1 MKPAAF
7 EYHAPESVDDAASLL
22 SSHGDDSK
30 VLAGGQSLVPMMS
43 FRLARPTNI
52 VDINGITDLNY
63 IRSNGGGLRIG
74 ATARQSAVE
83 ESSDVADA
91 APLLVEASGHV
102 GHRAIRNRGTLAG
115 SLAHNDPASEY
126 PAVLMA
132 LGASVTAVSSAGSR
146 VLSVEDLVS
155 GYFLSTTLGPDELIT
170 EVLVPAQSG
179 GHGFAEF
186 ARRHGDFAV
195 AGAAAVVTMNGNGVS
210 SASITAFG
218 GTQPARLDEAEA
230 ALAGSDGG
238 SAAVAEA
245 AARAAAQFPST
256 DDIHGSADYRRNLI
270 DVLTRRALQQ
280 AIAHA
285 QEVE

>member
-7 EYHAPESVDDAASLL
+7 DYHAPESVDDATGLL
-22 SSHGDDSK
+22 NSHEDAK

-43 FRLARPTNI
+43 FRLARPARI
-52 VDINGITDLNY
+52 VDINGISDLDY
-63 IRSNGGGLRIG
+63 LRCDGGVLHIG
-74 ATARQSAVE
+74 ATARQTAVE
-83 ESSDVADA
+83 DSGEVANCV
-91 APLLVEASGHV
+91 PLLAAATGYV

-132 LGASVTAVSSAGSR
+132 LGASVTAVSAAGSR

-155 GYFLSTTLGPDELIT
+155 GHFLSTALEPNELIT
-170 EVLVPAQSG
+170 EIAIPAQSG

-195 AGAAAVVTMNGNGVS
+195 AGAAAVVTMNGSGVE

-218 GTQPARLDEAEA
+218 GTNPSRLDEAEA
-230 ALAGSDGG
+230 TLQGSDGG
-238 SAAVAEA
+238 ETAVAEA
-245 AARAAAQFPST
+245 AAQAASQFPTT
-256 DDIHGSADYRRNLI
+256 DDIHGSADYRRALI
-270 DVLTRRALQQ
+270 EVLTRQALQQ
-280 AIAHA
+280 AIAQA
-285 QEVE
+285 QEVQ

>member
-7 EYHAPESVDDAASLL
+7 EYHAPESVDDAVGLL
-22 SSHGDDSK
+22 SSHEDAK

-43 FRLARPTNI
+43 FRLARPACI
-52 VDINGITDLNY
+52 VDINGISDLDY
-63 IRSNGGGLRIG
+63 IRPDGGAIGIG
-74 ATARQSAVE
+74 ATARQTALE
-83 ESSDVADA
+83 ESSKVSAH
-91 APLLVEASGHV
+91 APLLVEATGHV

-132 LGASVTAVSSAGSR
+132 LGASVTAVSSGGSR
-146 VLSVEDLVS
+146 MLSVEDLVS
-155 GYFLSTTLGPDELIT
+155 GHFLSTALGPDEMIT
-170 EVLVPAQSG
+170 DVSVPAQSG

-195 AGAAAVVTMNGNGVS
+195 AGVAAVVSMNGGGVA

-218 GTQPARLDEAEA
+218 GTSPARLDEAEA

-238 SAAVAEA
+238 SEAVAEA
-245 AARAAAQFPST
+245 AARAASQFPSA
-256 DDIHGSADYRRNLI
+256 DDIHGTADYRRALI
-270 DVLTRRALQQ
+270 DVLTRQALQQ
-280 AIAHA
+280 AIAGS
-285 QEVE
+285 QEV

>member
-7 EYHAPESVDDAASLL
+7 EYHAPESVDDAVGLL
-22 SSHGDDSK
+22 SSHEDAK

-43 FRLARPTNI
+43 FRLARPACI
-52 VDINGITDLNY
+52 VDINGISDLDY
-63 IRSNGGGLRIG
+63 IRSNAGDLQIG
-74 ATARQSAVE
+74 AIARQTALE
-83 ESSDVADA
+83 DSSEVAA
-91 APLLVEASGHV
+91 HAPLLVTATGYV

-132 LGASVTAVSSAGSR
+132 LGASVTAVSSGGSR

-155 GYFLSTTLGPDELIT
+155 GHFLSTALGPDELIT
-170 EVLVPAQSG
+170 EIAVPAHSG

-186 ARRHGDFAV
+186 ARRNGDFAV
-195 AGAAAVVTMNGNGVS
+195 AGAAAMVTMNGNAVA

-218 GTQPARLDEAEA
+218 GTHPARLDEAEA
-230 ALAGSDGG
+230 ALVGSDGG

-245 AARAAAQFPST
+245 AARAASQFPST

-280 AIAHA
+280 AVAHT

>member
-7 EYHAPESVDDAASLL
+7 EYHAPESVDDAAGLL
-22 SSHGDDSK
+22 SGREDAK

-43 FRLARPTNI
+43 FRLARPSCI
-52 VDINGITDLNY
+52 VDINGISDLDY
-63 IRSNGGGLRIG
+63 IRCEGGGLQIG
-74 ATARQSAVE
+74 ATARQTALE
-83 ESSDVADA
+83 ESSDVGAH
-91 APLLVEASGHV
+91 APLLAAATGHV

-132 LGASVTAVSSAGSR
+132 LGASVTAVSSGGSR

-155 GYFLSTTLGPDELIT
+155 GHFLSTALGPDELIT
-170 EVLVPAQSG
+170 EVSVPAQSG

-195 AGAAAVVTMNGNGVS
+195 AGAAAVVTMNGAGVA

-218 GTQPARLDEAEA
+218 GTTPARLDEAEA
-230 ALAGSDGG
+230 ALIGSDGG

-245 AARAAAQFPST
+245 AARAASQFPST
-256 DDIHGSADYRRNLI
+256 DDIHGSADYRRALV
-270 DVLTRRALQQ
+270 DMLTRRALQQ

-285 QEVE
+285 QEV

>member
-7 EYHAPESVDDAASLL
+7 EYHAPESVDDAAGLL
-22 SSHGDDSK
+22 SSHEDAK

-43 FRLARPTNI
+43 FRLARPAFI
-52 VDINGITDLNY
+52 VDINGISDLDY
-63 IRSNGGGLRIG
+63 LRCDGGVLRIG
-74 ATARQSAVE
+74 ATARQTALEDSGE
-83 ESSDVADA
+83 VATCV
-91 APLLVEASGHV
+91 PLLAAATGHV

-132 LGASVTAVSSAGSR
+132 LGASVTAVSSDGSR

-155 GYFLSTTLGPDELIT
+155 GHFLSTALEPHELIT
-170 EVLVPAQSG
+170 EIAIPRQSG

-195 AGAAAVVTMNGNGVS
+195 AGAAAVVSMNGNGVA

-218 GTQPARLDEAEA
+218 GTSPTRLDEAEA
-230 ALAGSDGG
+230 ALVGSDGG
-238 SAAVAEA
+238 EVAVAEA
-245 AARAAAQFPST
+245 AAAAASQFPST
-256 DDIHGSADYRRNLI
+256 DDIHGSADYRRALI
-270 DVLTRRALQQ
+270 DVLTRQALQQ
-280 AIAHA
+280 AIART
-285 QEVE
+285 QEV

>member
-7 EYHAPESVDDAASLL
+7 EYHAPESVDDAAGLL
-22 SSHGDDSK
+22 SSHEDAK

-43 FRLARPTNI
+43 FRLARPARI
-52 VDINGITDLNY
+52 VDINGISDLDY
-63 IRSNGGGLRIG
+63 IRCDGGALQIG
-74 ATARQSAVE
+74 ATARQTAVE
-83 ESSDVADA
+83 ESSDVGAC
-91 APLLVEASGHV
+91 APLLVAATGHV

-132 LGASVTAVSSAGSR
+132 LGASVTAVSAGGSR

-155 GYFLSTTLGPDELIT
+155 GHFLSTALGSDELIT
-170 EVLVPAQSG
+170 EVSVPAQSG

-195 AGAAAVVTMNGNGVS
+195 AGAAAVVSMNGSGVA

-218 GTQPARLDEAEA
+218 GTTPARLDEAEA
-230 ALAGSDGG
+230 ALVGTDGG
-238 SAAVAEA
+238 SGAVAEA
-245 AARAAAQFPST
+245 AAAAASQFPST
-256 DDIHGSADYRRNLI
+256 DDIHGSADYRRALI

-280 AIAHA
+280 AIAHS
-285 QEVE
+285 QEV

>member
-7 EYHAPESVDDAASLL
+7 EYHAPESVDDAVGLL
-22 SSHGDDSK
+22 SSHEDAK

-43 FRLARPTNI
+43 FRLARPARI
-52 VDINGITDLNY
+52 VDINGISDLDY
-63 IRSNGGGLRIG
+63 IRPDGGAIGIG
-74 ATARQSAVE
+74 ATARQTALE
-83 ESSDVADA
+83 ESSDVSAH
-91 APLLVEASGHV
+91 APLLVEATGHV

-132 LGASVTAVSSAGSR
+132 LGASVTAVSSGGSR

-155 GYFLSTTLGPDELIT
+155 GHFLSTALGPDELIT
-170 EVLVPAQSG
+170 EVTVPAQSG

-195 AGAAAVVTMNGNGVS
+195 AGVAAVVSMNGSGVA

-218 GTQPARLDEAEA
+218 GTSPARLDEAES

-238 SAAVAEA
+238 SGAVAEA
-245 AARAAAQFPST
+245 AARAASQFPSA
-256 DDIHGSADYRRNLI
+256 DDIHGSSDYRRALI
-270 DVLTRRALQQ
+270 DVLTRQALQQ
-280 AIAHA
+280 AIAGS
-285 QEVE
+285 QEV

>member
-7 EYHAPESVDDAASLL
+7 EYHAPESVDDAAGLL
-22 SSHGDDSK
+22 NSHADAK

-43 FRLARPTNI
+43 FRLARPSCI
-52 VDINGITDLNY
+52 VDINGISDLDY
-63 IRSNGGGLRIG
+63 IRCNGGDLQIG
-74 ATARQSAVE
+74 ATVRQTALE
-83 ESSDVADA
+83 ESSEVAA
-91 APLLVEASGHV
+91 QAPLLVAATGHV

-132 LGASVTAVSSAGSR
+132 LGASVTAVSAAGSR
-146 VLSVEDLVS
+146 VLSVEELV
-155 GYFLSTTLGPDELIT
+155 GNHFLSTSLGGDELIT
-170 EVLVPAQSG
+170 EISVPAQAG

-186 ARRHGDFAV
+186 ARRHGDFAI
-195 AGAAAVVTMNGNGVS
+195 AGAAAVVTLNGGTVE
-210 SASITAFG
+210 SASIAAFG
-218 GTQPARLDEAEA
+218 GTHPSRLDEAEA
-230 ALAGSDGG
+230 ALAGTDGG

-256 DDIHGSADYRRNLI
+256 DDIHGDADYRRNLI

>member
-7 EYHAPESVDDAASLL
+7 EYHAPESVDDAVGLL
-22 SSHGDDSK
+22 SSHEDAK

-43 FRLARPTNI
+43 FRLARPAAI
-52 VDINGITDLNY
+52 VDINGISDLDY
-63 IRSNGGGLRIG
+63 IRSDGGALQIG
-74 ATARQSAVE
+74 ATARQTAVE
-83 ESSDVADA
+83 ESSDVGAH
-91 APLLVEASGHV
+91 APLLVAATGYV

-146 VLSVEDLVS
+146 VVSVEDLVT
-155 GYFLSTTLGPDELIT
+155 GHFLSTALGADELIA
-170 EVLVPAQSG
+170 EVSVPAQSG

-195 AGAAAVVTMNGNGVS
+195 AGAAAVVTMNGSGVA

-218 GTQPARLDEAEA
+218 GTTPARLDEAEA
-230 ALAGSDGG
+230 ALVGTGG
-238 SAAVAEA
+238 GASAVAEA
-245 AARAAAQFPST
+245 AAAAASQFPST
-256 DDIHGSADYRRNLI
+256 DDIHGSSDYRRALI
-270 DVLTRRALQQ
+270 DVLTRQALQQ
-280 AIAHA
+280 AIANS
-285 QEVE
+285 QEV

>member
-7 EYHAPESVDDAASLL
+7 EYHAPESVDDAAGLL
-22 SSHGDDSK
+22 SSREDAK

-43 FRLARPTNI
+43 FRLARPACI
-52 VDINGITDLNY
+52 VDINGISDLDY

-74 ATARQSAVE
+74 ATARQTAVE
-83 ESSDVADA
+83 ESSDIGAH
-91 APLLVEASGHV
+91 APLLVAATGHV

-132 LGASVTAVSSAGSR
+132 LGASVTAVSAGGSR
-146 VLSVEDLVS
+146 VISVEDLV
-155 GYFLSTTLGPDELIT
+155 GGHFLSTALGPDELIT
-170 EVLVPAQSG
+170 EVSVPAQSG

-195 AGAAAVVTMNGNGVS
+195 AGAAAVVSMKSGGVA

-218 GTQPARLDEAEA
+218 GTTPARLDGAEA
-230 ALAGSDGG
+230 ALVGTDGG
-238 SAAVAEA
+238 AAAVAEA
-245 AARAAAQFPST
+245 AAAAASQFPST
-256 DDIHGSADYRRNLI
+256 DDIHGSADYRRALI
-270 DVLTRRALQQ
+270 DVLTRRALQE
-280 AIAHA
+280 AIAHS
-285 QEVE
+285 QEV

>member
-7 EYHAPESVDDAASLL
+7 EYHAPESVDDAVGLL
-22 SSHGDDSK
+22 SSREDAK

-43 FRLARPTNI
+43 FRLARPASI
-52 VDINGITDLNY
+52 VDINGISDLDY
-63 IRSNGGGLRIG
+63 IRSDGGDLQIG
-74 ATARQSAVE
+74 ATARQTAVE
-83 ESSDVADA
+83 ESSEASA
-91 APLLVEASGHV
+91 HAPLLVAATGYV

-132 LGASVTAVSSAGSR
+132 LGASVTAVSAGGSR

-155 GYFLSTTLGPDELIT
+155 GHFLSTALGPDELIT
-170 EVLVPAQSG
+170 EISVPAQSG

-195 AGAAAVVTMNGNGVS
+195 AGVAAVVSMNGSGVA
-210 SASITAFG
+210 SASIAAFG
-218 GTQPARLDEAEA
+218 GTTPARLDEAEA
-230 ALAGSDGG
+230 SLVGTGG
-238 SAAVAEA
+238 GAAAVAEA
-245 AARAAAQFPST
+245 AAAAASQFPST
-256 DDIHGSADYRRNLI
+256 DDIHGSADYRRALI

-280 AIAHA
+280 AVANA
-285 QEVE
+285 QEV

>member
-7 EYHAPESVDDAASLL
+7 EYHAPESVDDATGLL
-22 SSHGDDSK
+22 SSHEDSK

-43 FRLARPTNI
+43 FRLARPACI
-52 VDINGITDLNY
+52 VDINGISDLDY
-63 IRSNGGGLRIG
+63 IRCDGGVLQIG
-74 ATARQSAVE
+74 ATARQTAVE
-83 ESSDVADA
+83 ESSEIAGCV
-91 APLLVEASGHV
+91 PLLVTATGHV

-132 LGASVTAVSSAGSR
+132 LGASVTAVSSGGSR
-146 VLSVEDLVS
+146 VLSVEDLV
-155 GYFLSTTLGPDELIT
+155 GGHFLSTALAPDELIT
-170 EVLVPAQSG
+170 AISVPAQSG

-195 AGAAAVVTMNGNGVS
+195 AGAAAVVDMNGNGVA

-218 GTQPARLDEAEA
+218 GTTPARLDEAEA
-230 ALAGSDGG
+230 ALVGSDGG
-238 SAAVAEA
+238 SAARAEA

-256 DDIHGSADYRRNLI
+256 DDIHGRADYRRALI

-280 AIAHA
+280 AVAHA
-285 QEVE
+285 QEV

>member
-7 EYHAPESVDDAASLL
+7 EYHAPESVDDAAGLL
-22 SSHGDDSK
+22 SSHGDASK

-43 FRLARPTNI
+43 FRLARPTCI

-63 IRSNGGGLRIG
+63 VRCNGGDLQIG
-74 ATARQSAVE
+74 ATVRQTAIE
-83 ESSDVADA
+83 ESSEVAA
-91 APLLVEASGHV
+91 HAPLLVTATGYV

-132 LGASVTAVSSAGSR
+132 LGASVTAVSSGASR

-155 GYFLSTTLGPDELIT
+155 GHFLSTALGPDELIT
-170 EVLVPAQSG
+170 EIAVPAQSG

-186 ARRHGDFAV
+186 ARRNGDFAV
-195 AGAAAVVTMNGNGVS
+195 AGAAAVVTMNGNAVV

-218 GTQPARLDEAEA
+218 GTHPARLDEAEA
-230 ALAGSDGG
+230 ALVGSDGG

-245 AARAAAQFPST
+245 AARAASQFPST

>member
-7 EYHAPESVDDAASLL
+7 EYHAPESVDEAAGLL
-22 SSHGDDSK
+22 SNHEDAK

-43 FRLARPTNI
+43 FRLARPAYI
-52 VDINGITDLNY
+52 VDINGISDLDY
-63 IRSNGGGLRIG
+63 LRCEGGVLHIG
-74 ATARQSAVE
+74 ATARQSALE
-83 ESSDVADA
+83 DSSDVARCL
-91 APLLVEASGHV
+91 PLLAAATGHV

-132 LGASVTAVSSAGSR
+132 LGASVTAVSAGGSR
-146 VLSVEDLVS
+146 VLSVEELAS
-155 GYFLSTTLGPDELIT
+155 GHFLSTALQPEEMIT
-170 EVLVPAQSG
+170 EVAVPAQSG

-186 ARRHGDFAV
+186 SRRNGDFAV
-195 AGAAAVVTMNGNGVS
+195 AGAAAVVSMNGGGVE

-218 GTQPARLDEAEA
+218 GTTPARLDEAEA
-230 ALAGSDGG
+230 ALVGSDGG

-245 AARAAAQFPST
+245 AARAASQFPST
-256 DDIHGSADYRRNLI
+256 DDIHGTADYRRALI
-270 DVLTRRALQQ
+270 DVLTQRALQQ

-285 QEVE
+285 QETE

>member
-7 EYHAPESVDDAASLL
+7 EYHAPESVDDAVGLL
-22 SSHGDDSK
+22 SGYEDAK

-43 FRLARPTNI
+43 FRLARPGRI
-52 VDINGITDLNY
+52 VDINGISDLDY
-63 IRSNGGGLRIG
+63 LRCRERVLHIG
-74 ATARQSAVE
+74 ATARQTAVE
-83 ESSDVADA
+83 ESSEVATCV
-91 APLLVEASGHV
+91 PLLGAATGHV

-132 LGASVTAVSSAGSR
+132 LGASVTAVSAAGSR
-146 VLSVEDLVS
+146 VISVEDLVS
-155 GYFLSTTLGPDELIT
+155 GHFLSTALEPDELIT
-170 EVLVPAQSG
+170 EVAVPAQTG

-195 AGAAAVVTMNGNGVS
+195 AGAAAVVSMNGNGVE

-218 GTQPARLDEAEA
+218 GTNPARLDEAES
-230 ALAGSDGG
+230 ALVGSDGG
-238 SAAVAEA
+238 SDAVAEA

-256 DDIHGSADYRRNLI
+256 DDIHGTADYRRALI

-285 QEVE
+285 QEV

>member
-7 EYHAPESVDDAASLL
+7 EYHAPESVDDAAGLL
-22 SSHGDDSK
+22 SSHEDAK

-43 FRLARPTNI
+43 FRLARPACI
-52 VDINGITDLNY
+52 VDINGICDLDY
-63 IRSNGGGLRIG
+63 IRCNGGDLQIG
-74 ATARQSAVE
+74 ATARQTAVE
-83 ESSDVADA
+83 ESSEVATH
-91 APLLVEASGHV
+91 APLLVAATGYV

-132 LGASVTAVSSAGSR
+132 LGASVTAVSSGGSR
-146 VLSVEDLVS
+146 VLSVEDLVR
-155 GYFLSTTLGPDELIT
+155 GHFLSTALGPDELIT
-170 EVLVPAQSG
+170 EISVPAQSG
-179 GHGFAEF
+179 GYGFAEF
-186 ARRHGDFAV
+186 SRRHGDFAI
-195 AGAAAVVTMNGNGVS
+195 AGAAVVVSMNGDSVE

-230 ALAGSDGG
+230 VLAGTDGG
-238 SAAVAEA
+238 AAAVAEA
-245 AARAAAQFPST
+245 AARAAAQFPTT

-270 DVLTRRALQQ
+270 DVLTRRGLQQ

>member
-7 EYHAPESVDDAASLL
+7 EYHAPESVDDAAGLL
-22 SSHGDDSK
+22 SSQEDAK

-43 FRLARPTNI
+43 FRLARPASI
-52 VDINGITDLNY
+52 VDINGISDLDY
-63 IRSNGGGLRIG
+63 LRCENGVLKIG
-74 ATARQSAVE
+74 ATARQTAVE
-83 ESSDVADA
+83 ESSEA
-91 APLLVEASGHV
+91 ARCVPLLVAATGHV

-132 LGASVTAVSSAGSR
+132 LGASVTATSSSGSR

-155 GYFLSTTLGPDELIT
+155 GHFLSTALAPDELIT
-170 EVLVPAQSG
+170 EVSVPAQSG

-195 AGAAAVVTMNGNGVS
+195 AGAAAVVSMNGAGVA
-210 SASITAFG
+210 SASISAFG
-218 GTQPARLDEAEA
+218 GTSPARLDEAEA
-230 ALAGSDGG
+230 ALVGTDGG
-238 SAAVAEA
+238 STAVAEA

-256 DDIHGSADYRRNLI
+256 DDIHGSADYRRALI
-270 DVLTRRALQQ
+270 DVLTRQALAQ
-280 AIAHA
+280 AVAHA
-285 QEVE
+285 QEME

>member
-7 EYHAPESVDDAASLL
+7 EYHAPESVDDATGLL
-22 SSHGDDSK
+22 SGHEDSK

-43 FRLARPTNI
+43 FRLARPACI
-52 VDINGITDLNY
+52 VDINGISDLDY
-63 IRSNGGGLRIG
+63 IRCDGGVLQIG
-74 ATARQSAVE
+74 ATARQTAVE
-83 ESSDVADA
+83 ESSEIADCV
-91 APLLVEASGHV
+91 PLLVAATGHV

-132 LGASVTAVSSAGSR
+132 LGASVTAVSSGGSR
-146 VLSVEDLVS
+146 VLSVEDLV
-155 GYFLSTTLGPDELIT
+155 GGHFLSTALAPDELIT
-170 EVLVPAQSG
+170 AISMPAQSG

-195 AGAAAVVTMNGNGVS
+195 AGAAAVVAMNGNGVA

-218 GTQPARLDEAEA
+218 GTTPARLDEAEA
-230 ALAGSDGG
+230 ALVGSDGG
-238 SAAVAEA
+238 SAAVAES
-245 AARAAAQFPST
+245 AARAAVQFPST
-256 DDIHGSADYRRNLI
+256 DDIHGSADYRRALI

-280 AIAHA
+280 AVAHA
-285 QEVE
+285 QEV

>member
-7 EYHAPESVDDAASLL
+7 EYQAPETVDEAAALLADHEDA
-22 SSHGDDSK
+22 K

-43 FRLARPTNI
+43 FRLARPACI
-52 VDINGITDLNY
+52 VDINGIADLNY
-63 IRSNGGGLRIG
+63 IRCSGDALQIG
-74 ATARQSAVE
+74 ATARQTAVE
-83 ESSDVADA
+83 ESSQVATL
-91 APLLVEASGHV
+91 APLLVAATGYV

-132 LGASVTAVSSAGSR
+132 LGASVTAASAGGSR

-155 GYFLSTTLGPDELIT
+155 GHFLSTSLGSNELIT
-170 EVLVPAQSG
+170 EVSVPDQVG

-186 ARRHGDFAV
+186 ARRHGDFAI
-195 AGAAAVVTMNGNGVS
+195 AGVAAVVRMNGGSVA
-210 SASITAFG
+210 SASIAAFG
-218 GTQPARLDEAEA
+218 GTTPARLDEAEG
-230 ALAGSDGG
+230 ALAGTDGG

-256 DDIHGSADYRRNLI
+256 DDIHGDADYRRNLI
-270 DVLTRRALQQ
+270 DVLTRQALQQ
-280 AIAHA
+280 AVANA

>member
-7 EYHAPESVDDAASLL
+7 EYHAPESVDDAVGLL
-22 SSHGDDSK
+22 SSREDAK

-43 FRLARPTNI
+43 FRLARPASI
-52 VDINGITDLNY
+52 VDINGISDLDY
-63 IRSNGGGLRIG
+63 IRSDGGDLRIG
-74 ATARQSAVE
+74 ATARQTAVE
-83 ESSDVADA
+83 ESSEAGA
-91 APLLVEASGHV
+91 HAPLLVAATGYV

-132 LGASVTAVSSAGSR
+132 LSASVTAVSAGGSR

-155 GYFLSTTLGPDELIT
+155 GHFLSTALGPDELIT
-170 EVLVPAQSG
+170 EISVPAQSG

-195 AGAAAVVTMNGNGVS
+195 AGVAAVVSMNGSGVA

-218 GTQPARLDEAEA
+218 GTTPARLDEAEA
-230 ALAGSDGG
+230 SLVGADGG
-238 SAAVAEA
+238 AAAVAEA
-245 AARAAAQFPST
+245 AAAAASQFPST
-256 DDIHGSADYRRNLI
+256 DDIHGSADYRRALI

-280 AIAHA
+280 AVANA
-285 QEVE
+285 QEV